1 MKAKIVFL
9 ITIMFSSTAFSE
21 TEEFDDPFDVSE
33 SQFEIAELGIVKRVD
48 VDALE
53 ERSRELFNSGD
64 CVAAIPVLDE
74 YARKSNSLANI
85 IAQALEPYYSASYD
99 DRQDFP
105 RERLMPLIPL
115 ETLSNN
121 YKQKRNI
128 AYAMH
133 GECLL
138 KLGKEEEAL
147 PILSRALDLIEIDNE
162 TWWVRTRNN
171 LLQIVGVVV
180 E

>member
-1 MKAKIVFL
+1 MKIITTFL
-9 ITIMFSSTAFSE
+9 LLTFSISALSQDGE
-21 TEEFDDPFDVSE
+21 IDDPFDVSE
-33 SQFEIAELGIVKRVD
+33 RQSEIEELGVVKQPA

-64 CVAAIPVLDE
+64 CVAAVPVLDE
-74 YARKSNSLANI
+74 YARKSNALANV
-85 IAQALEPYYSASYD
+85 IAQTLEPYYSASYD

-105 RERLMPLIPL
+105 TSRLQPLIPL
-115 ETLSNN
+115 ESLANS

-128 AYAMH
+128 AYAMQ

-138 KLGKEEEAL
+138 KLGREEEAL
-147 PILSRALDLIEIDNE
+147 PILSRALDLIDIDNE

-171 LLQIVGVVV
+171 LLQVVGVEV